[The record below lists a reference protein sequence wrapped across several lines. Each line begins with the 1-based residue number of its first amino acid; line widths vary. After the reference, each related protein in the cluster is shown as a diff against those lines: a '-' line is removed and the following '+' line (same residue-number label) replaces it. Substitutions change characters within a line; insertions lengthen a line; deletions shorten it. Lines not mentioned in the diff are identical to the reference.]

1 MAVGDDAQPAEA
13 DDGVCISEGQRRVHM
28 RSEAGAVLVVAP
40 MLTFIATRP
49 RALTAYEKGAL
60 LGVAGLTLALDGS
73 LYRRMGQAQRQE
85 KAVEKEAQGRAR
97 PDPARVAMRT
107 RLDSSLELVR
117 TVLSRCGPCSRRLPS
132 CCA

>member
-1 MAVGDDAQPAEA
+1 MAAGDDAQPAEP
-13 DDGVCISEGQRRVHM
+13 DNGVCISEGQRRVHM

-73 LYRRMGQAQRQE
+73 LYRRMAKRNGKKKQAKR
-85 KAVEKEAQGRAR
+85 KRKVGRG
-97 PDPARVAMRT
+97 PI
-107 RLDSSLELVR
+107 RL
-117 TVLSRCGPCSRRLPS
+117 
-132 CCA
+132 A